1 MLARTPDSKI
11 NLPAVEALEK
21 SLARLKPKTL
31 ILAEQRLTAAREV
44 REELADKR
52 NAAYSE
58 SFNLERDQIH
68 GTMPKTLK
76 LRKEASDFDKK
87 IADCEPKIGITFTAL
102 EIERE
107 RYAPT
112 FFLAL
117 AKKNTALAPMLD
129 SALATLREVDALLA
143 TGESAAVN
151 CGFSTGCVTGVND
164 PKERVWRTRVIEQ
177 FAKLAEFLSKGG
189 NG

>member
-1 MLARTPDSKI
+1 MLARSPAAKI
-11 NLPAVEALEK
+11 DPPTVEALSK
-21 SLARLKPKTL
+21 ALARLKPRTL
-31 ILAEQRLTAAREV
+31 LLAEQRLTAAREV
-44 REELADKR
+44 REVLADKR

-68 GTMPKTLK
+68 GTWPKTLK

-87 IADCEPKIGITFTAL
+87 IAVCEPKIGEARAAL

-107 RYAPT
+107 RYAPV
-112 FFLAL
+112 FFRAL
-117 AKKNTALAPMLD
+117 AKKNTALAPMLS
-129 SALATLREVDALLA
+129 SAIATLREVDALLA
-143 TGESAAVN
+143 VGESAAVN